1 MRRVES
7 LMAPRGVTLTAVRFW
22 AGRAVL
28 AWAVLAGLFFM
39 HGAALPGDGC
49 QGGTLMATTGARAL
63 MPDMQQV
70 VAMRT
75 VADPAA
81 GRTPARAAMV
91 PGVRAAPSAT
101 AMPGAT
107 SMAAASG
114 DGGMLCTSRQPR
126 HSLLGALGIPPAGAV
141 LFTVAILLAC
151 RAVASRRNHPP
162 GRPGLPLPLFL
173 GVSRT

>member
-1 MRRVES
+1 
-7 LMAPRGVTLTAVRFW
+7 MAPRGVTLTAVRFW
-22 AGRAVL
+22 AGRAGL

-39 HGAALPGDGC
+39 HGAALPGGGC
-49 QGGTLMATTGARAL
+49 QGGTPMAATGAVAL
-63 MPDMQQV
+63 MPDMQQA

-75 VADPAA
+75 VADAAHPAA
-81 GRTPARAAMV
+81 GRMPARAAMV
-91 PGVRAAPSAT
+91 PGVPAAPLAT

-141 LFTVAILLAC
+141 LFMMPILLAC